1 MGRSDGDS
9 YEFVQGHMWLN
20 SFDMRLT
27 FNGSRQRNPSA
38 RERCSEEQG
47 RRKSGT
53 AKISKLVANSQGPQ
67 VLACLETSAL
77 YGEPAGPICLLRAI

>member
-53 AKISKLVANSQGPQ
+53 AKISKFVFFDDEDDYLNTNYSGRD
-67 VLACLETSAL
+67 E
-77 YGEPAGPICLLRAI
+77 

>member
-9 YEFVQGHMWLN
+9 YEFVQRHMWLN

-47 RRKSGT
+47 RRKS
-53 AKISKLVANSQGPQ
+53 VN
-67 VLACLETSAL
+67 
-77 YGEPAGPICLLRAI
+77 